1 MKLLSNNAFSS
12 RVLKVFCGL
21 SFFLF
26 LVLSSSAFATTSEDY
41 EKALKAYNEGTYD
54 DAYIH
59 LKNSLQKDPNNLAA
73 KILIGE
79 ILLINGY
86 LTDAEAE
93 FQESLEMGAD
103 VNLVAEPLG
112 NVWLFLNKYQDVV
125 NFDGVNELSGDAL
138 RDWLMIRATA
148 CSRLNDE
155 QCALSDYNTIIA
167 KTPNFVPAINGL
179 ASIALNN
186 SELSKA
192 ADLVEKAIG
201 LAPQNA
207 IAWRLKG
214 QLAYRMGNK
223 DDAVTF
229 LQKSLTFKRDDPITL
244 RNLIDLYLESKDY
257 DTAKLFVNEIIQ
269 DTPNDPLA
277 ILLDSWLQ
285 SRDSEQPIDNEK
297 LTQLND
303 FISQLDPELI
313 ASQPMLLYIAGLTR
327 FFNNNMEAAAKDF
340 NAYLQKE
347 PDDLQAVLMLSQVYM
362 ATQQDKQAL
371 LLLERYQDALMGE
384 PDSALVLG
392 DLFIR
397 QNKSFKA
404 ERLLRELELQYPN
417 DGRLQL
423 FKIKLMAARGKQ
435 AEALNMLEQNLEKFK
450 HDVGFLFTYALVN
463 LQSEQYDTA
472 LKGVNLLSN
481 MLPDDAEV
489 YNLKAGILIRQ
500 GKLEQ
505 ARDNIKLALEKKPTL
520 FSAKFN
526 LAATE
531 SRLGNIEESNEIVSE
546 LLKISPQHT
555 TTLMLK
561 AFNLTQLGRLDLA
574 KQIYLD
580 LLTLSPSN
588 IDARNRLSLIYQQ
601 QQDFENAI
609 YHLDLLLKDNF
620 DNSDYLMRKA
630 SLQLSLGKV
639 DDAKKTLKVV
649 RNLIDDD
656 PLKLLTYASIAS
668 ALNDNEQI
676 REALTRA
683 YALDSNNN
691 AILLRLT
698 SFLLDEKEN
707 SRAQQLLTQMS
718 SSLKET
724 PQYFYLLGRL
734 EANKGNDDK
743 AINAFENALKIAP
756 SHDQALI
763 AIYNYALRER
773 YIDTFLTSARG
784 VIEKT
789 EEGILA
795 KHLLAQFLFFTQEYD
810 ESISLYL
817 ELVESPATL
826 NPSEAYNRLA
836 MMHIERSLDT
846 AEQYAS
852 EAYKLRPNSAKVLDT
867 FGYIKALKGDL
878 EGSLKMLRDAF
889 ARDASDP
896 NIRYHLGFTLAKL
909 NRTAEAK
916 KELTFAVNTERPFFK
931 RPQARALLESL

>member
-12 RVLKVFCGL
+12 RVLNVFCGL
-21 SFFLF
+21 SLSLF
-26 LVLSSSAFATTSEDY
+26 LVLSSSVLATTSEDY
-41 EKALKAYNEGTYD
+41 EKALRAYNEGTYD

-112 NVWLFLNKYQDVV
+112 NVWLFLNKYQAVV
-125 NFDGVNELSGDAL
+125 DFEGVSELSGNTL
-138 RDWLMIRATA
+138 REWLMIRATA
-148 CSRLNDE
+148 CTRLDDE
-155 QCALSDYNTIIA
+155 HCALRDYNTIIS

-186 SELSKA
+186 SDLSKA
-192 ADLVEKAIG
+192 TDLVEKAIS
-201 LAPQNA
+201 LAPDNA
-207 IAWRLKG
+207 VAWRLKG
-214 QLAYRMGNK
+214 QLAYRMGKK
-223 DDAVTF
+223 DDAVTY

-297 LTQLND
+297 LTQLNE

-347 PDDLQAVLMLSQVYM
+347 PNDLQAVLMLSQVYM

-371 LLLERYQDALMGE
+371 LLLERYQDSLMGE

-404 ERLLRELELQYPN
+404 ERLLRELETQYPN

-450 HDVGFLFTYALVN
+450 HDVGFLFTYTLVN
-463 LQSEQYDTA
+463 LQAEQYDTA
-472 LKGVNLLSN
+472 LKGVNLLN
-481 MLPDDAEV
+481 DMLPDDAEV

-500 GKLEQ
+500 GKFEQ
-505 ARDNIKLALEKKPTL
+505 ARENIKLALEKKPTL

-531 SRLGNIEESNEIVSE
+531 SRLGNIDESNEIVSE

-561 AFNLTQLGRLDLA
+561 AFNLTQLNRLDLA
-574 KQIYLD
+574 KKIYLD
-580 LLTLSPSN
+580 LLTLTPSN
-588 IDARNRLSLIYQQ
+588 VDARNRLSLIYQQ
-601 QQDFENAI
+601 QQDFENAV

-649 RNLIDDD
+649 RNLINDD
-656 PLKLLTYASIAS
+656 PLKLLTYANIAS

-683 YALDSNNN
+683 YALDTNNN

-698 SFLLDEKEN
+698 SFLLDEREN
-707 SRAQQLLTQMS
+707 SQAQQLLTQMS

-734 EANKGNDDK
+734 EANKGNDDR
-743 AINAFENALKIAP
+743 AIYSFENALKIAP
-756 SHDQALI
+756 SYDQALI

-773 YIDTFLTSARG
+773 YIDTFLTSARA

-795 KHLLAQFLFFTQEYD
+795 KHLLAQFLFYTQEYD

-817 ELVESPATL
+817 ELVESTATL

-836 MMHIERSLDT
+836 MMHIERSLDV
-846 AEQYAS
+846 AEQYAN

-867 FGYIKALKGDL
+867 FGYIRALKGDL

-889 ARDASDP
+889 ARDANDP
-896 NIRYHLGFTLAKL
+896 NIRYHLGYTLAKL
-909 NRTAEAK
+909 NRIEEAR
-916 KELTFAVNTERPFFK
+916 KELEYAVGVERPFFK
-931 RPQARALLESL
+931 RPQAKALLESL